1 VHNEKIDAC
10 LPVSRHEKATMRR
23 RRLIEAARILFG
35 EHGFHATG
43 MAQIAEASGIRVGQI
58 YRDFDSKEDIIAAM
72 VALDLSDFLDEAV
85 LAAAIAAG
93 DRAAVRR
100 WLLDLMTYRP
110 EPDEITLLP
119 EILAEAS
126 RNPRMAAIM
135 REGDQRI
142 HRHIAAALAV
152 LAPGATPARARCV
165 EELMLTLMMGECSR
179 RMALAE
185 GNWPFLEGC
194 IARFLDQQ
202 IAWLNGSGND
212 HGAGDDR
219 DA

>member
-1 VHNEKIDAC
+1 MHNEKINAC
-10 LPVSRHEKATMRR
+10 LSVSRHQKATMRR
-23 RRLIEAARILFG
+23 RRLIEAARTLFG

-72 VALDLSDFLDEAV
+72 IALDLSDFLDEDV

-93 DRAAVRR
+93 DGVAVRR
-100 WLLDLMTYRP
+100 WLLDLMTYQP
-110 EPDEITLLP
+110 EPDEPTLLP

-142 HRHIAAALAV
+142 RRHIAAALAI
-152 LAPGATPARARCV
+152 LAPGATPTRARCV

-185 GNWPFLEGC
+185 GDWPFLEGC
-194 IARFLDQQ
+194 ISRFLDQQ
-202 IAWLNGSGND
+202 IAWLNEG
-212 HGAGDDR
+212 GDDPEAEDDR
-219 DA
+219 GA